1 MKVEEIPKEVLEG
14 IKRVSEKRT
23 IPFEKMVAE
32 YEKIWKL
39 EKVQRQ
45 TGGEK
50 AKAVWAGKILFN
62 RFMSKEPITTYPML
76 IPFGTTEPR
85 LKKDAEDKVENMR
98 STMFAAVEVSK
109 IKDGKKVKS
118 FEVKEVVFNGK
129 YAAMVQKI
137 RMVRAYSN
145 VKLYDKGYF
154 IEAGEDTKF
163 DAPQKV
169 KMSEEDFITK
179 ICKLPKLDKLS
190 DVVTHKSQ
198 IKGDGYIDKTDMY
211 LIEGMVQRGF
221 KKGYAIKDESLEYE
235 EKLIKVAGDEIILP
249 QMLTVWVPSRFY
261 KWDEDSELAFLGT
274 IDIGQDDKKP
284 VMNAVL
290 AYPAGFVCELPA
302 GGKKEEKKVKEE
314 KKEENEEKK

>member
-1 MKVEEIPKEVLEG
+1 MKKEDIPEEVLEG

-23 IPFEKMVAE
+23 IPVEKLIVE
-32 YEKIWKL
+32 YEKIIGEK
-39 EKVQRQ
+39 KVQRQ

-62 RFMSKEPITTYPML
+62 RFMSTEPVTTYSML

-85 LKKDAEDKVENMR
+85 LKKDAEDRVENMR
-98 STMFAAVEVSK
+98 STMFAAVEVTK
-109 IKDGKKVKS
+109 IKDGKKTKS

-129 YAAMVQKI
+129 FASMVQKI
-137 RMVRAYSN
+137 QMIRAYSN

-154 IEAGEDTKF
+154 IEVGEDTKF
-163 DAPQKV
+163 DNPQRLKS
-169 KMSEEDFITK
+169 MTEEDVITK

-190 DVVTHKSQ
+190 DVVTHRSKIENS
-198 IKGDGYIDKTDMY
+198 GYVDRADMY

-221 KKGYAIKDESLEYE
+221 KKGYAIKDETLEYE

-274 IDIGQDDKKP
+274 IDIGREDKKP

-290 AYPAGFVCELPA
+290 VYPAGFVCELPV
-302 GGKKEEKKVKEE
+302 GGKNEKKPKETKE
-314 KKEENEEKK
+314 DKK

>member
-1 MKVEEIPKEVLEG
+1 MRKEDIPTEVFEG
-14 IKRVSEKRT
+14 YIKRVSETRS
-23 IPFEKMVAE
+23 IAIEKVIAE
-32 YEKIWKL
+32 YKKIWNL
-39 EKVQRQ
+39 ERVQRQ

-50 AKAVWAGKILFN
+50 EKAIWAGKILFN
-62 RFMSKEPITTYPML
+62 RLMSKEPITTYFMV

-98 STMFAAVEVSK
+98 STMFAAVKVSE
-109 IKDGKKVKS
+109 GKN

-129 YAAMVQKI
+129 YAIMVQKLQMI
-137 RMVRAYSN
+137 RAYSN
-145 VKLYDKGYF
+145 VKLYNKGYF

-163 DAPQKV
+163 DVPQKL
-169 KMSEEDFITK
+169 KMTEEDFITK

-198 IKGDGYIDKTDMY
+198 MKADGYIDKADMY

-221 KKGYAIKDESLEYE
+221 KKGYAIKDETLEYE
-235 EKLIKVAGDEIILP
+235 ERLIKVAGEEIILP
-249 QMLTVWVPSRFY
+249 QNLTVWVPSRFY

-274 IDIGQDDKKP
+274 IDIGRDDKKP

-290 AYPAGFVCELPA
+290 VYPAGFVIEFPV
-302 GGKKEEKKVKEE
+302 GGKKEKEKEN
-314 KKEENEEKK
+314 KK

>member
-1 MKVEEIPKEVLEG
+1 MEQKDIPEEVLEG

-23 IPFEKMVAE
+23 ISVEKLIVE
-32 YEKIWKL
+32 YEKIIEEK
-39 EKVQRQ
+39 KVQRQ

-62 RFMSKEPITTYPML
+62 RFMSKEPVTTYSML

-85 LKKDAEDKVENMR
+85 LKKDAEDKIENMR

-109 IKDGKKVKS
+109 IKDGKKTKS
-118 FEVKEVVFNGK
+118 WEVKEVVFNGK
-129 YAAMVQKI
+129 LAAMVQNIKMI
-137 RMVRAYSN
+137 RAYSN

-154 IEAGEDTKF
+154 IEVGDDTKF
-163 DAPQKV
+163 DAPQKL
-169 KMSEEDFITK
+169 KMSEEDFIIK

-190 DVVTHKSQ
+190 DVVTHKSR
-198 IKGDGYIDKTDMY
+198 IETTGYADKTDMY
-211 LIEGMVQRGF
+211 LIEGMVVRGF

-235 EKLIKVAGDEIILP
+235 ERVIKVAGENIILP
-249 QMLTVWVPSRFY
+249 QNLTVWIPSRFY

-274 IDIGQDDKKP
+274 ISIGQQDNKP

-290 AYPAGFVCELPA
+290 AYPAGFVCEIPQ
-302 GGKKEEKKVKEE
+302 GGNKEKPKEKE
-314 KKEENEEKK
+314 K

>member
-14 IKRVSEKRT
+14 YINRVSEKRLMP
-23 IPFEKMVAE
+23 IEKVVDE
-32 YEKIWKL
+32 YEKILKS

-45 TGGEK
+45 TGGEEEK
-50 AKAVWAGKILFN
+50 AKWAGKILFN
-62 RFMSKEPITTYPML
+62 RFMSKEPVTTYAML

-109 IKDGKKVKS
+109 IKDGKKTKS

-129 YAAMVQKI
+129 LATMVQKLQMI
-137 RMVRAYSN
+137 RAYSN
-145 VKLYDKGYF
+145 VKLYNKGYF

-163 DAPQKV
+163 DTPQKL
-169 KMSEEDFITK
+169 KMTEEDFITK

-198 IKGDGYIDKTDMY
+198 MKDDGYIDKTDMY

-235 EKLIKVAGDEIILP
+235 EKLIKVAGEEVILP

-274 IDIGQDDKKP
+274 INVGNEDKKP
-284 VMNAVL
+284 FMNAVL
-290 AYPAGFVCELPA
+290 AYPAGFVSEIPV
-302 GGKKEEKKVKEE
+302 GGKKEKDKEKK
-314 KKEENEEKK
+314 